1 MGYFKAVLYA
11 LIVGII
17 GVSVGVLLG
26 DFINPVDS
34 INFFIIVGLFTVS
47 GAAMGWKYGIV
58 Q

>member
-34 INFFIIVGLFTVS
+34 INFFIIV
-47 GAAMGWKYGIV
+47 A